1 MGQNIRKIDESRIIY
16 NNSIGFDKLINVREE
31 DQYKMFLRPK
41 KNLRIKKK
49 KSSVAKLPH
58 NKSLISYDLI
68 DRPKYQ
74 SKSKL

>member
-16 NNSIGFDKLINVREE
+16 NNSIGFDKLINVKEE

-49 KSSVAKLPH
+49 KSSVAKLSH
-58 NKSLISYDLI
+58 NKSLISYDLN
-68 DRPKYQ
+68 DRPKYR